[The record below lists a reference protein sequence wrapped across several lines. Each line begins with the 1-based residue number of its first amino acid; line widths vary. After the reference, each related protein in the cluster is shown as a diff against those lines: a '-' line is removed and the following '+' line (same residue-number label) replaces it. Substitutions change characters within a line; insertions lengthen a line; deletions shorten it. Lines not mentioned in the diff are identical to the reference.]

1 MITIENL
8 TFRYNGSLVHAL
20 QNVNMQ
26 INSGEFVLIS
36 GKSGSGKTS
45 LCRVI
50 NGLIPHFHGGMI
62 SGTVN
67 VDGLSPIDTSPGI
80 MSTKVGMVFQDPEN
94 QLVTS
99 DAGHEICFGME
110 NLAFPRDLITER
122 LENVLEMLDISH
134 LRNRPFREMSGGE
147 KQRVAIASVLALRP
161 EVLILDEP
169 TSELDPEG
177 YNKILSCLH
186 FLNRELGLT
195 VIVVEHRLDRFI
207 EYADRLIVIEDGQII
222 LDCPARLAMAEHGDC
237 LQSCGIGLPPVVQLH
252 QKLKERGALLASVPL
267 SVDEASRVFKE
278 VFNKPLSIITDNNGV
293 TGSVPAVEMD
303 GVSFYY
309 SKGIKAIDN
318 VTLRIDRGEF
328 VALMGC
334 NASGKTTLV
343 KLANGLISPDTGTI
357 KILGQ
362 NASNN
367 TVAELAASVGVV
379 FQNPGDHLFTDTVE
393 DEIAF
398 GLKLRGLSAGQIME
412 RVNAM
417 LCRFN
422 LEHCHGRSPHDL
434 SMGEKQ
440 RLALASIMAYNPPVL
455 LLDEPDRGSEERA
468 RQYLISMLGDYS
480 STGNTVIMVTHDVEL
495 VAGFAGRVIMMDKG
509 KIIFDGDKHEVLPE
523 SMLYSPQINR
533 LVKRYKHQGVSSK
546 FLTADEVV
554 NAIK

>member
-1 MITIENL
+1 
-8 TFRYNGSLVHAL
+8 
-20 QNVNMQ
+20 
-26 INSGEFVLIS
+26 
-36 GKSGSGKTS
+36 
-45 LCRVI
+45 
-50 NGLIPHFHGGMI
+50 
-62 SGTVN
+62 
-67 VDGLSPIDTSPGI
+67 
-80 MSTKVGMVFQDPEN
+80 
-94 QLVTS
+94 
-99 DAGHEICFGME
+99 
-110 NLAFPRDLITER
+110 
-122 LENVLEMLDISH
+122 
-134 LRNRPFREMSGGE
+134 
-147 KQRVAIASVLALRP
+147 
-161 EVLILDEP
+161 
-169 TSELDPEG
+169 
-177 YNKILSCLH
+177 
-186 FLNRELGLT
+186 
-195 VIVVEHRLDRFI
+195 
-207 EYADRLIVIEDGQII
+207 
-222 LDCPARLAMAEHGDC
+222 
-237 LQSCGIGLPPVVQLH
+237 
-252 QKLKERGALLASVPL
+252 
-267 SVDEASRVFKE
+267 
-278 VFNKPLSIITDNNGV
+278 
-293 TGSVPAVEMD
+293 
-303 GVSFYY
+303 
-309 SKGIKAIDN
+309 
-318 VTLRIDRGEF
+318 
-328 VALMGC
+328 MGC

-546 FLTADEVV
+546 FFTADEVV
-554 NAIK
+554 NAN